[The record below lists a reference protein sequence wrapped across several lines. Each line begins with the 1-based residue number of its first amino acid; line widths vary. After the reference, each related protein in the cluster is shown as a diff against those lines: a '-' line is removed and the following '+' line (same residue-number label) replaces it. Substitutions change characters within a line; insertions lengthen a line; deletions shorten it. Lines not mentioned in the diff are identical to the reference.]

1 MKKSLLVIS
10 AVGAMCLGLSQQAM
24 ARDFGAIYQQ
34 CGLGGAMNPDSPGWA
49 VSTNITWDWGTTAIM
64 SDVSS
69 PESCKGGSAK
79 KAAYIHEAYPKLAQD
94 LSRGEGKHLTALMT
108 LAGCSADTQKTV
120 ATGLRADLAQLY
132 ALLYPEIK
140 RVARIRL
147 AQSGH
152 AAGLNTT
159 ALVHE
164 GFLRM
169 ADQQGLQGETRGQF
183 FAYVGR
189 VLRSVV
195 IDHLRGEGRD
205 KRGGDAV
212 LVTLSAATDVAS
224 AGSAAVDMIGL
235 DRALNRMQAL
245 DRGLY
250 ELIEMV
256 AFAGLTI
263 AE

>member
-1 MKKSLLVIS
+1 VTDITQLLI
-10 AVGAMCLGLSQQAM
+10 
-24 ARDFGAIYQQ
+24 
-34 CGLGGAMNPDSPGWA
+34 
-49 VSTNITWDWGTTAIM
+49 GT
-64 SDVSS
+64 
-69 PESCKGGSAK
+69 
-79 KAAYIHEAYPKLAQD
+79 
-94 LSRGEGKHLTALMT
+94 SRGDAASL
-108 LAGCSADTQKTV
+108 Q
-120 ATGLRADLAQLY
+120 QLY

-140 RVARIRL
+140 RVARMRL
-147 AQSGH
+147 AQSGPNGR

-212 LVTLSAATDVAS
+212 MVTMSAAEDVAAVQS
-224 AGSAAVDMIGL
+224 QAVDMLGL
-235 DRALNRMQAL
+235 DQALERMRAL
-245 DRGLY
+245 DTGLY
-250 ELIEMV
+250 ELIEMIG
-256 AFAGLTI
+256 FAGLTI
-263 AE
+263 AEVAELRGLSTRSINRELLKARALLQELLGDKPDTVY

>member
-1 MKKSLLVIS
+1 MADVTELLIS
-10 AVGAMCLGLSQQAM
+10 
-24 ARDFGAIYQQ
+24 
-34 CGLGGAMNPDSPGWA
+34 
-49 VSTNITWDWGTTAIM
+49 T
-64 SDVSS
+64 
-69 PESCKGGSAK
+69 
-79 KAAYIHEAYPKLAQD
+79 
-94 LSRGEGKHLTALMT
+94 SRGDPAAL
-108 LAGCSADTQKTV
+108 Q
-120 ATGLRADLAQLY
+120 QLY
-132 ALLYPEIK
+132 ALLYPEIT

-195 IDHLRGEGRD
+195 IDHLRGDGRD

-212 LVTLSAATDVAS
+212 MVTLSAATDVAS
-224 AGSAAVDMIGL
+224 GGSAAVDMIGL
-235 DRALNRMQAL
+235 DRALTRMQTL
-245 DRGLY
+245 DRALY

-263 AE
+263 AEVAELRGQSSRTVNRDLLKARALLQELLGDTPDTVY

>member
-1 MKKSLLVIS
+1 VT
-10 AVGAMCLGLSQQAM
+10 VGA
-24 ARDFGAIYQQ
+24 
-34 CGLGGAMNPDSPGWA
+34 P
-49 VSTNITWDWGTTAIM
+49 ITELLAGT
-64 SDVSS
+64 
-69 PESCKGGSAK
+69 
-79 KAAYIHEAYPKLAQD
+79 
-94 LSRGEGKHLTALMT
+94 SRGDAASL
-108 LAGCSADTQKTV
+108 Q
-120 ATGLRADLAQLY
+120 QLY

-183 FAYVGR
+183 FSYVGR

-195 IDHLRGEGRD
+195 IDHLRTEGRD
-205 KRGGDAV
+205 KRGGDSV
-212 LVTLSAATDVAS
+212 MVTLSAASDVAAVQS
-224 AGSAAVDMIGL
+224 QAVDLIGL
-235 DRALNRMQAL
+235 DQAL
-245 DRGLY
+245 ARMRELDTGLY

-256 AFAGLTI
+256 GFAGLSI
-263 AE
+263 AEVAALRQLSTRTVNRELLKARALLQELLGDRPDTVY

>member
-1 MKKSLLVIS
+1 MADVTELLI
-10 AVGAMCLGLSQQAM
+10 
-24 ARDFGAIYQQ
+24 
-34 CGLGGAMNPDSPGWA
+34 
-49 VSTNITWDWGTTAIM
+49 GT
-64 SDVSS
+64 
-69 PESCKGGSAK
+69 
-79 KAAYIHEAYPKLAQD
+79 
-94 LSRGEGKHLTALMT
+94 SRGDPAAL
-108 LAGCSADTQKTV
+108 Q
-120 ATGLRADLAQLY
+120 QLY

-212 LVTLSAATDVAS
+212 MVTLSAANDVAAEQS
-224 AGSAAVDMIGL
+224 QAVDMIGL
-235 DRALNRMQAL
+235 DRALERMREL
-245 DRGLY
+245 DTGLY

-256 AFAGLTI
+256 GFAGLTI
-263 AE
+263 AEVAELRGLSTRTVNRELLKARALLQELLGDMPDTVY

>member
-1 MKKSLLVIS
+1 MADVTELLI
-10 AVGAMCLGLSQQAM
+10 
-24 ARDFGAIYQQ
+24 
-34 CGLGGAMNPDSPGWA
+34 
-49 VSTNITWDWGTTAIM
+49 GTAKG
-64 SDVSS
+64 D
-69 PESCKGGSAK
+69 PE
-79 KAAYIHEAYPKLAQD
+79 
-94 LSRGEGKHLTALMT
+94 AL
-108 LAGCSADTQKTV
+108 Q
-120 ATGLRADLAQLY
+120 RLY

-212 LVTLSAATDVAS
+212 MVTLSAAGDVA
-224 AGSAAVDMIGL
+224 AGGTPRVGMVGL
-235 DRALNRMQAL
+235 GRALARL
-245 DRGLY
+245 
-250 ELIEMV
+250 
-256 AFAGLTI
+256 
-263 AE
+263 